1 VSHHHLREL
10 PLGPTPRPGP
20 PPPQDAHLNLSTD
33 MLLVVARDFMR
44 AMAQPYDRGAIGKS
58 LLSAEA
64 VEALEERHQAD
75 KAAARGAEEKQR
87 AAAAAAAAAG
97 GGAAMVGGAAGE
109 AGGSAPMELG

>member
-1 VSHHHLREL
+1 
-10 PLGPTPRPGP
+10 
-20 PPPQDAHLNLSTD
+20 

-75 KAAARGAEEKQR
+75 KAAARAAEDKQR
-87 AAAAAAAAAG
+87 AAAAAGAGAGAGAAAAAARTWKRARGRGQEG
-97 GGAAMVGGAAGE
+97 GRQRGR
-109 AGGSAPMELG
+109 